1 MEGWEGPLSV
11 AYLRL
16 CLIKRVLK
24 RGGANLHVSYQS
36 QGGGGG
42 GGGQDRC
49 KGGQCSP
56 SPPKYAPDYSVK
68 LVIILYLRD
77 ARLLLQG
84 G

>member
-42 GGGQDRC
+42 KIGVRGA
-49 KGGQCSP
+49 S
-56 SPPKYAPDYSVK
+56 AP
-68 LVIILYLRD
+68 LRPLNTPLIIL
-77 ARLLLQG
+77 
-84 G
+84 